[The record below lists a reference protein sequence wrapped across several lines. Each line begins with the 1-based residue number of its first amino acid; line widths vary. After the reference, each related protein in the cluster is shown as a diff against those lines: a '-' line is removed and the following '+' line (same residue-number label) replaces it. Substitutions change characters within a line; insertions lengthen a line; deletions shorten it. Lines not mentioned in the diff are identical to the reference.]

1 MPERAITY
9 IGVDIAKT
17 NFVADLSG
25 TSASFAQTE
34 QGHASFIKRVPADA
48 CVVCEATGG
57 YEASLVE
64 ALWAAKIPVAIV
76 MPKRVRFYAK
86 SLGLLAKTDP
96 IDARL
101 LSGYA
106 RACADTLRLYQPLS
120 QAADQLRELLRARD
134 ELIEQIKIEANHAEH
149 PSKHPLL
156 AKQPPN
162 ATTCSTNNS
171 NKSRRRSKRLLQP
184 IHRCTN
190 AANGSNKSKASARY
204 PLGLYWLKC
213 QNSAPSKKASHPVF
227 LEWLPFV
234 RTPAP
239 HPHKDTSVVDDHALA
254 ASSTW
259 PPSAPLN
266 TTPSSNPF
274 TNAYA
279 PKANHLKS
287 LWSLSCA
294 NSSNSLTSH

>member
-25 TSASFAQTE
+25 TSASVAQTK
-34 QGHASFIKRVPADA
+34 QGIESFIKSLPADA

-64 ALWAAKIPVAIV
+64 ALWTAQIPVVVV

-101 LSGYA
+101 LSRYA

-120 QAADQLRELLRARD
+120 PVADQLRELLRARD
-134 ELIEQIKIEANHAEH
+134 ELIEQIKVETNHAEH

-156 AKQPPN
+156 AKHAAKRRHLFDQQLEQIQAAIKTLICRSIAAPTQRTGPTNPMHRPCIRLDDTGGN
-162 ATTCSTNNS
+162 AGTGLTQKRPGLLSSGCGPLLSGLRLHIRPKTHQWRTTTRSSRPLHGRCQRCSTQPHTQT
-171 NKSRRRSKRLLQP
+171 LLP
-184 IHRCTN
+184 
-190 AANGSNKSKASARY
+190 
-204 PLGLYWLKC
+204 
-213 QNSAPSKKASHPVF
+213 
-227 LEWLPFV
+227 
-234 RTPAP
+234 TP
-239 HPHKDTSVVDDHALA
+239 TLQR
-254 ASSTW
+254 
-259 PPSAPLN
+259 
-266 TTPSSNPF
+266 
-274 TNAYA
+274 
-279 PKANHLKS
+279 
-287 LWSLSCA
+287 
-294 NSSNSLTSH
+294 